1 MNRKNGSAESL
12 TLFYLAKS
20 LDRQH
25 ALEEHTKK
33 LWDRLEKERTLLNS
47 ALHDLAATADH
58 PGISNERF
66 ITNWYRK
73 RGGKL

>member
-1 MNRKNGSAESL
+1 VNRKNASAESL

-25 ALEEHTKK
+25 SMEK
-33 LWDRLEKERTLLNS
+33 LIQQLWSRLEREHILLNS
-47 ALHDLAATADH
+47 ALHDLAAAAKK
-58 PGISNERF
+58 PGVSQEKF
-66 ITNWYRK
+66 IGDWYRK